1 METDDPPQGGF
12 EMEGGEGEKILN
24 NRNYPTHQVAR

>member
-1 METDDPPQGGF
+1 METDDPPQSGF
-12 EMEGGEGEKILN
+12 EKEGEILN